1 MGKRGELGEK
11 KKKHSYSDAQKLI
24 TARCSSI
31 QTNGQDRIIFSA
43 DVFNRAN
50 SEERCL
56 GSFCAEVSQTNNAN
70 SFLGRID
77 RSSLADVVAGNKIK
91 IIGDL
96 AKILVE
102 VTDFTNTVRYK
113 FDASEK
119 SGKLREISI

>member
-1 MGKRGELGEK
+1 M
-11 KKKHSYSDAQKLI
+11 
-24 TARCSSI
+24 
-31 QTNGQDRIIFSA
+31 
-43 DVFNRAN
+43 
-50 SEERCL
+50 
-56 GSFCAEVSQTNNAN
+56 SQTNNAN